1 MAGRYSAYRH
11 GSDTVPPDVID
22 RILVGAC
29 AAVWLVL
36 IGVSVA
42 AAVAL
47 ADLGQGFH
55 KMAKNSHNT
64 WVLYAVI
71 VVSALIIAGAIPVL
85 LRARR
90 MAQAEPPAR
99 LVGASSRVGGTPP
112 HAGGTPTR
120 LRGTAGQP
128 VRTGHPAART
138 VAERAR
144 PARIQALGPAAE
156 SSGTAVD
163 RIWLRGTV
171 ALTGTMGVAL
181 IAVAAA
187 TYLMAVGHDGAA
199 WFAYGLAGIVT
210 AAMPVIEWLHIR
222 QLRQVLAAQ

>member
-1 MAGRYSAYRH
+1 MVGRYSAYRS

-42 AAVAL
+42 ATVAL

-55 KMAKNSHNT
+55 KVSKSPHTT
-64 WVLYAVI
+64 WVLYVVI

-90 MAQAEPPAR
+90 TAHGGLPEP
-99 LVGASSRVGGTPP
+99 T
-112 HAGGTPTR
+112 AGGL
-120 LRGTAGQP
+120 LRGATGRS
-128 VRTGHPAART
+128 VRPGHPARRSMAELAR
-138 VAERAR
+138 RDR
-144 PARIQALGPAAE
+144 DQAIGADDE
-156 SSGTAVD
+156 WSGAAVD

-171 ALTGTMGVAL
+171 ALTGTMGAAL

-187 TYLMAVGHDGAA
+187 TYLMAVGHDEPS
-199 WFAYGLAGIVT
+199 WIFYVLAGLIT
-210 AAMPVIEWLHIR
+210 AAMPVIEVLHVR
-222 QLRQVLAAQ
+222 QLRRVVAAS

>member
-1 MAGRYSAYRH
+1 MVGRYSAYRR

-55 KMAKNSHNT
+55 KVSRSPHTT
-64 WVLYAVI
+64 WVLYVVI
-71 VVSALIIAGAIPVL
+71 VVSGLIIAGAIPVL

-90 MAQAEPPAR
+90 TAQGETPAR
-99 LVGASSRVGGTPP
+99 P
-112 HAGGTPTR
+112 AGGL
-120 LRGTAGQP
+120 LRGAASRPIRPGN
-128 VRTGHPAART
+128 PARRT
-138 VAERAR
+138 VAELAR
-144 PARIQALGPAAE
+144 RDRDQTVGADDE
-156 SSGTAVD
+156 WSGAAVD

-171 ALTGTMGVAL
+171 ALIGTMGAAL

-187 TYLMAVGHDGAA
+187 TYLMAVGHDEPS
-199 WFAYGLAGIVT
+199 WVIYVLAGLVT
-210 AAMPVIEWLHIR
+210 AAMPVIEVLHVR
-222 QLRQVLAAQ
+222 QLRRVIDEL

>member
-1 MAGRYSAYRH
+1 MASRYSAYRH

-29 AAVWLVL
+29 AAIWLVL

-55 KMAKNSHNT
+55 KMARNSHTT
-64 WVLYAVI
+64 WVLYVVI
-71 VVSALIIAGAIPVL
+71 TVSALIIAGAIPVL

-90 MAQAEPPAR
+90 TAQAEPPAR
-99 LVGASSRVGGTPP
+99 LVGASARV
-112 HAGGTPTR
+112 
-120 LRGTAGQP
+120 TARQP
-128 VRTGHPAART
+128 VGTGHAAART

-144 PARIQALGPAAE
+144 SPRIPAVTPE
-156 SSGTAVD
+156 SSGATTD

-187 TYLMAVGHDGAA
+187 TYLMAVGHDGAS

-210 AAMPVIEWLHIR
+210 AGMPAIEWLHVR
-222 QLRQVLAAQ
+222 QLRQVVAAD

>member
-1 MAGRYSAYRH
+1 MASRYSAYRH

-29 AAVWLVL
+29 AAIWLVL

-55 KMAKNSHNT
+55 KMARNSHTT
-64 WVLYAVI
+64 WVLYVVI
-71 VVSALIIAGAIPVL
+71 IVSALIIAGAIPVL

-90 MAQAEPPAR
+90 TAQDEPPAR
-99 LVGASSRVGGTPP
+99 LVGASARV
-112 HAGGTPTR
+112 
-120 LRGTAGQP
+120 TARQP
-128 VRTGHPAART
+128 VGTGRAAART

-144 PARIQALGPAAE
+144 SPRIPAVMPE
-156 SSGTAVD
+156 SSDVTTD

-187 TYLMAVGHDGAA
+187 TYLMAVGHDGAS

-210 AAMPVIEWLHIR
+210 AGMPAIEWLHVR
-222 QLRQVLAAQ
+222 QLRQVVAAD

>member
-1 MAGRYSAYRH
+1 MASRYSAYRH

-29 AAVWLVL
+29 AAIWLVL

-47 ADLGQGFH
+47 ADLGRGFH
-55 KMAKNSHNT
+55 KMARNSHTT
-64 WVLYAVI
+64 WVLYVVI
-71 VVSALIIAGAIPVL
+71 TVSALIIAGAIPVL

-90 MAQAEPPAR
+90 TAQAEPPAR
-99 LVGASSRVGGTPP
+99 LVGASARV
-112 HAGGTPTR
+112 
-120 LRGTAGQP
+120 TASQP
-128 VRTGHPAART
+128 VGTGHAAART
-138 VAERAR
+138 AAERAR
-144 PARIQALGPAAE
+144 SPRIPAVTPE
-156 SSGTAVD
+156 SSGATTD

-187 TYLMAVGHDGAA
+187 TYLMAVGHDGAS

-210 AAMPVIEWLHIR
+210 AGMPAIEWLHVR
-222 QLRQVLAAQ
+222 QLRQVVAAD

>member
-1 MAGRYSAYRH
+1 MASRYSAYRH
-11 GSDTVPPDVID
+11 GSDTVPPDIID

-55 KMAKNSHNT
+55 KMARNSHTT
-64 WVLYAVI
+64 WVLYVVI
-71 VVSALIIAGAIPVL
+71 IVSALIIAGAIPVL

-90 MAQAEPPAR
+90 TAQAEPPAR
-99 LVGASSRVGGTPP
+99 LVGASARV
-112 HAGGTPTR
+112 
-120 LRGTAGQP
+120 GQP
-128 VRTGHPAART
+128 VRTGHPTAGT

-144 PARIQALGPAAE
+144 PARIQASAPAAE
-156 SSGTAVD
+156 SSGTTAD

-171 ALTGTMGVAL
+171 GLTGTMGVAL

-187 TYLMAVGHDGAA
+187 TYLMAVGHDGAS

-210 AAMPVIEWLHIR
+210 AAMPAIEWLHIR
-222 QLRQVLAAQ
+222 QLRQMVAAH